1 MFFIEN
7 ILFFF
12 SFWQTSTGEKWKNR
26 RKLITPSFHFRIL
39 DEFFKV
45 FVEQTGVLLS
55 ILDNVKDKDYFD
67 IYPYLTR
74 YTLDIICGKKE
85 LNISDSL

>member
-1 MFFIEN
+1 M
-7 ILFFF
+7 
-12 SFWQTSTGEKWKNR
+12 SFVLIYSTGDKWRSR

-45 FVEQTGVLLS
+45 FVEQTEVLVNTLAK
-55 ILDNVKDKDYFD
+55 LKDKDYFD

-74 YTLDIICGKKE
+74 CTLDIICGKKWMNDDHKSE
-85 LNISDSL
+85 NLWMMISF